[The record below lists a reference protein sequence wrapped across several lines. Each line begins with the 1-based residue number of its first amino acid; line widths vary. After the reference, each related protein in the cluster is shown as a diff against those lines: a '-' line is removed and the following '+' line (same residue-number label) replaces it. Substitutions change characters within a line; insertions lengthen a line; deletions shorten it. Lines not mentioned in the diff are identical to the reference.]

1 MSFFGIQTSQSNQTT
16 EVEPRTIVD
25 PPEDNREELPGL
37 PKRRSATVIAKG
49 ITLSGTLKGQGV
61 VEVEG
66 TVEGELDMKGSVVV
80 TSSGVV
86 NGPVKA
92 DVIRIA
98 GRVVGNIS
106 AMEHL
111 LLETTGSI
119 EGDVSTNALVVENG
133 GSLNGR
139 TTMLPSTDSSNK
151 GRDTSSSMDKLQFGP
166 DFKLTEE
173 ENPAPAPAQSSKSS
187 NSKKG

>member
-139 TTMLPSTDSSNK
+139 TTMLPTTNASK
-151 GRDTSSSMDKLQFGP
+151 GRDTSASMDKLQFGP

-173 ENPAPAPAQSSKSS
+173 EAPAPAQASKSS
-187 NSKKG
+187 GSKKG